1 MLPKRAIPSVARM
14 TQEVATRRVLVAFS
28 GAPPA
33 ERVRRAPG
41 VSDVEVDG
49 SVLRCV
55 VSGSFQPFLDA
66 LLGHEVI
73 RLEALPD
80 D

>member
-1 MLPKRAIPSVARM
+1 MRSQFP
-14 TQEVATRRVLVAFS
+14 TQRVVITFA

-33 ERVRRAPG
+33 EYIRRASG
-41 VSDVEVDG
+41 VSDVAVDG
-49 SVLRCV
+49 ATLRCL

>member
-1 MLPKRAIPSVARM
+1 MRSQFP
-14 TQEVATRRVLVAFS
+14 TQRVVVTFA

-33 ERVRRAPG
+33 KRVRRASG
-41 VSDVEVDG
+41 VSDVTIEG
-49 SVLRCV
+49 PTLRCL

-66 LLGHEVI
+66 LMGHEVI